1 MFHKTLLISALLL
14 AAANGGTAMA
24 AGTSS
29 LLVGYGEGTTMDPNF
44 GRTWINGNAME
55 VIPPAYACGR
65 RIYSA
70 GTLTWIAFTHQKSGL
85 NPDQTVDVWLPR
97 AGCPYP
103 TAIVVERN
111 AGNKDDYLPP
121 NPNSFPLEYVE
132 LETFHGS
139 RWIDKFGQI
148 KPLTIPQLPYT
159 INVAKFV
166 GMPQQIGTLKA
177 QLVDSAL
184 QPRAFALAQQLQADA
199 AELAGDLAART
210 ALRRRTDLPDREAA
224 LRFVE
229 DAATA
234 RLNTVDGQLAT
245 ATRYAR
251 SGQYAE
257 AYRAADLALAAM
269 QAASGYVA
277 EADGLID
284 TSGE

>member
-1 MFHKTLLISALLL
+1 MFNKTLLVSAMLL
-14 AAANGGTAMA
+14 AAAAGGTAAA

-29 LLVGYGEGTTMDPNF
+29 LLVGYGEGTTLDPDF
-44 GRTWINGNAME
+44 GRTWINGNTME

-65 RIYSA
+65 RIYEA
-70 GTLTWIAFTHQKSGL
+70 DALTWIAFTHDQSGI

-103 TAIVVERN
+103 TSIVVERN
-111 AGNKDDYLPP
+111 TDKADYLPP
-121 NPNSFPLEYVE
+121 NPNTFPLEYVL
-132 LETFHGS
+132 LETFYGS
-139 RWIDKFGQI
+139 RWIDKFGKI
-148 KPLTIPQLPYT
+148 KPLQIPQLPYT

-166 GMPQQIGTLKA
+166 GMPQQIGVLKA

-184 QPRAFALAQQLQADA
+184 QPRAYAFAQQLQTDA

-210 ALRRRTDLPDREAA
+210 ALRRRTDLPDREIA

-229 DAATA
+229 DAAATQ
-234 RLNTVDGQLAT
+234 LNTVNGQLAT

-257 AYRAADLALAAM
+257 AYRATDLALTAM

-284 TSGE
+284 TRDE

>member
-1 MFHKTLLISALLL
+1 MFRKTLLISALLL

-29 LLVGYGEGTTMDPNF
+29 LLVGYGEGTTLDPDF

-159 INVAKFV
+159 VNVAKFV

-184 QPRAFALAQQLQADA
+184 QL
-199 AELAGDLAART
+199 
-210 ALRRRTDLPDREAA
+210 LRRRTDLPDREAA

-229 DAATA
+229 DAAA
-234 RLNTVDGQLAT
+234 AQLNTVDGQLAT
-245 ATRYAR
+245 AARYAR

-269 QAASGYVA
+269 QAAR
-277 EADGLID
+277 
-284 TSGE
+284 